1 MSDAGT
7 TVTSA
12 LIERSLERHLDWA
25 RDYALAGDVDSSLD
39 AIDDAR
45 ALWGEL
51 RLRERT
57 SG

>member
-1 MSDAGT
+1 MSDADT

-12 LIERSLERHLDWA
+12 LIERALERHLGWA
-25 RDYALAGDVDSSLD
+25 RDYTLAGDVESSVE

-51 RLRERT
+51 RQRSRT
-57 SG
+57 A

>member
-1 MSDAGT
+1 MSDADT

-12 LIERSLERHLDWA
+12 LIERALERHLGWA
-25 RDYALAGDVDSSLD
+25 RDYALAGDVESSVD

-51 RLRERT
+51 RQR
-57 SG
+57 